1 MTINPKQE
9 LLEMEH
15 ELTGRWNRILYKFS
29 GFLGL
34 TTGIGI
40 IAWGVWSLVSAVGTF
55 VYEET
60 GVSIAEILINNGLN
74 VGLLLSSI
82 VIALGVI
89 ILELKKIQSVLLDG
103 RAAPPEA
110 DDGNDAAMGTR

>member
-1 MTINPKQE
+1 MAINRKQD
-9 LLEMEH
+9 LLEIEH

-60 GVSIAEILINNGLN
+60 GVSVSEILINNGLN
-74 VGLLLSSI
+74 TSLLLSSA

-89 ILELKKIQSVLLDG
+89 ILELKKIQSALLDG
-103 RAAPPEA
+103 RAEQPELE
-110 DDGNDAAMGTR
+110 D